1 MTSEMLIPQV
11 IVVGILRVLLT
22 TCPNSA
28 RNTGGIDL
36 HAEWVSCINFMIAHK
51 EFFKEHEFKS
61 AKNSM
66 IDKILV
72 DAFEAKPKADKDSE
86 DEKNEAGE
94 KSEEE
99 EEEINY
105 AGQPEFGYEMDRH
118 RIIAAM
124 IISDFFLFL
133 LKHLKANHIVHFIY
147 VS

>member
-1 MTSEMLIPQV
+1 
-11 IVVGILRVLLT
+11 
-22 TCPNSA
+22 
-28 RNTGGIDL
+28 
-36 HAEWVSCINFMIAHK
+36 MIAHK

-61 AKNSM
+61 AKNAM
-66 IDKILV
+66 IDKILE
-72 DAFEAKPKADKDSE
+72 DALQEKPKKEGEEDKIE
-86 DEKNEAGE
+86 TGE

-105 AGQPEFGYEMDRH
+105 AGMPEFGYEMDRH